1 MGVSTMG
8 PPGCLIM
15 CFNMITAL
23 SSAVWTPAQPKNNVW
38 EGPAGIC
45 RTHKQGLQG
54 LEEQPK
60 RTPRPPPRPP
70 LPAGQH
76 SVPASPRDVVTKF
89 VKDRISMP
97 GSFSLCFSLC

>member
-60 RTPRPPPRPP
+60 RTPSRPRPGWAA
-70 LPAGQH
+70 LGACLSQGCGYK
-76 SVPASPRDVVTKF
+76 V
-89 VKDRISMP
+89 
-97 GSFSLCFSLC
+97 C